1 MKIGVHMSSTYDPLV
16 EPRIALVLGKTLR
29 AKGSSI
35 HYRVKGVGVPN
46 FDTDMDLLEIK
57 EDSSIAY
64 EIKGV
69 QQRTRGRKEKFLT
82 GPRTLEGADQA
93 LIHLCYADYSYLVHP
108 QTMFIGYLL
117 RSKILTEIIGIG
129 YIIATSNGDFIEL
142 VPPRKSPIDV
152 VATFG
157 HKRLAEIEPYHF
169 AETKPWDIKREL
181 DKMLGRYTG
190 LPLDFSQEDQKDI
203 EAILMQGKKF

>member
-1 MKIGVHMSSTYDPLV
+1 MTSTYDPLV
-16 EPRIALVLGKTLR
+16 EPRIILSLGERLR
-29 AKGSSI
+29 AKGGSV
-35 HYRVKGVGVPN
+35 HYRVKGVGAPN

-57 EDSSIAY
+57 EGSSFAY

-69 QQRTRGRKEKFLT
+69 RQRTRGRGRKEKFLT

-93 LIHLCYADYSYLVHP
+93 LIHLCYADYSYLIHP
-108 QTMFIGYLL
+108 QTTFIGYLL

-129 YIIATSNGDFIEL
+129 YIIATSNGKFIEL

-152 VATFG
+152 VTTFG
-157 HKRLAEIEPYHF
+157 HKRLVEVEPYDF

-181 DKMLGRYTG
+181 DKMLGRYKG
-190 LPLDFSQEDQKDI
+190 LPLDFSEEDQKNI
-203 EAILMQGKKF
+203 EAILREGKEL